1 MKKIILILTLLNT
14 FLSFSQNSTILPQG
28 IYKTYNDFM
37 NKKVIKYN
45 EPFNIKMP
53 FGAFYYSLKD
63 STNTKLKTPYFAI
76 VQNDSI
82 LVRVKD
88 LKERFKSNKDV
99 IIKSGEFE
107 YNLALY
113 NNSNEIYFEQ
123 IVCSKSAKYIGFN
136 IGYPKGVVF
145 NLSTNRSYIFMEYDD
160 VKSYLKSIGK
170 INLLEHLT
178 PKKKI
183 DAREVA
189 KLIKMH
195 LEIN

>member
-1 MKKIILILTLLNT
+1 
-14 FLSFSQNSTILPQG
+14 
-28 IYKTYNDFM
+28 M
-37 NKKVIKYN
+37 NKKVTKYN
-45 EPFNIKMP
+45 KPFNIKMP

-99 IIKSGEFE
+99 IIKSTDYE

-113 NNSNEIYFEQ
+113 NSNDEIYLEQ

-136 IGYPKGVVF
+136 IGYPKGIVF
-145 NLSTNRSYIFMEYDD
+145 NLTTNKSYIFMEYND
-160 VKSYLKSIGK
+160 VESYLNSIGK
-170 INLLEHLT
+170 IDLLAHLR
-178 PKKKI
+178 KKRKI

-189 KLIKMH
+189 KIFRKH
-195 LEIN
+195 LEVQ